1 MSVVRREHPVVRSAE
16 GTGQLQSKAE
26 RLAQRA
32 AGPTQTED
40 NDAATALPALPT
52 HAEASTVTADATT
65 ADATTGTEEAPAQRK
80 FRPDVEGLRAI
91 AVLLVVLYHAHVPGV
106 RGGFVGVD
114 IFFVISGFLIT
125 GLLVREHERR
135 STISILRFYARRARR
150 ILPASTVVVIFT
162 VFAVYHWLGFVEG
175 NSVADTAKWT
185 AVFLANIH
193 LAQIG
198 TSYFGSQAPPSALQ
212 HMWSL
217 GVEEQFYVV
226 WPGLFLLVAALGR
239 RLNVRVKLGILL
251 VVIVAASLTWSIL
264 QTGDNSTWAYFS
276 PLTRAWELGVGALVA
291 IVAPWIGKVPRQAAL
306 WMGLAGLGGLLASG
320 FWFTA
325 STPYP
330 GSAAALPVFGTA
342 LFIAAG
348 TAATKL
354 PGERLLATRP
364 FQWFGARSYSL
375 YLWHWPILIIAT
387 EYAFKPLPLWQN
399 LMWVL
404 VAIVAAALSYR
415 FIENPVRR
423 STYLSKRPL
432 VSVAMG
438 IALILITIG
447 IAQWQ
452 ISAH

>member
-1 MSVVRREHPVVRSAE
+1 M
-16 GTGQLQSKAE
+16 
-26 RLAQRA
+26 
-32 AGPTQTED
+32 
-40 NDAATALPALPT
+40 
-52 HAEASTVTADATT
+52 
-65 ADATTGTEEAPAQRK
+65 
-80 FRPDVEGLRAI
+80 
-91 AVLLVVLYHAHVPGV
+91 
-106 RGGFVGVD
+106 
-114 IFFVISGFLIT
+114 ISGFLIT

-175 NSVADTAKWT
+175 NSVAVTAKWT

-198 TSYFGSQAPPSALQ
+198 TSYFGSQAPPSAPTHVVTRRRGTVLR
-212 HMWSL
+212 
-217 GVEEQFYVV
+217 GVA
-226 WPGLFLLVAALGR
+226 GTLLIGGRVGR
-239 RLNVRVKLGILL
+239 RLNVRIKLGILL

-291 IVAPWIGKVPRQAAL
+291 VVAPWIGKLPRQAAL
-306 WMGLAGLGGLLASG
+306 WIGLAGLGALLASG

-325 STPYP
+325 STAYP

-348 TAATKL
+348 TAAANL

-432 VSVAMG
+432 VSVALG